1 MRNLL
6 PRRGDLTET
15 IATLREVV
23 LSPLDLAPR
32 LPEGIMEG
40 DDVVVLIHGFMA
52 SAGVFRP
59 MRKALEERANAK
71 VASFTHAPGEGVVR
85 IAKKLR
91 KLVSQVPKGVRLHL
105 VGHSLGGLV
114 ARYYVQELDGAHKVT
129 QTISIAS
136 PFFGTRVA
144 HLFPIFVGK
153 DLHHESEVLGRL
165 RARAHEHDVPH
176 LSMLAEADRVVVPET
191 SAMFPAGEVVTFRDR
206 GHNSLLYDARSI
218 DVIVE
223 RVRGE
228 RPLTSSRLLR
238 TI

>member
-1 MRNLL
+1 MRRLL

-32 LPEGIMEG
+32 LPEGVTEG

-59 MRKALEERANAK
+59 MRRALEDRANAK

-176 LSMLAEADRVVVPET
+176 LSMLAEADRVVIPET

-228 RPLTSSRLLR
+228 RPPTSSRRLR

>member
-1 MRNLL
+1 MRALL

-23 LSPLDLAPR
+23 LSPLDLVHR
-32 LPEGIMEG
+32 VPEGMRAG
-40 DDVVVLIHGFMA
+40 DDVVVLIHGFFA
-52 SAGVFRP
+52 TAGVFRP
-59 MRKALEERANAK
+59 MRKALEERAGAK
-71 VASFTHAPGEGVVR
+71 IASFTHAPGEGVER
-85 IAKKLR
+85 IAKKLAR
-91 KLVSQVPKGVRLHL
+91 LVTKMPEGVRLHL

-114 ARYYVQELDGAHKVT
+114 ARYYVQELGGAERVT

-144 HLFPIFVGK
+144 HLFPILVGK
-153 DLHHESEVLGRL
+153 DLHHESEVLAKL
-165 RARAHEHDVPH
+165 RARAREHDVPH
-176 LSMLAEADRVVVPET
+176 LSLLAEADRVVVPET
-191 SAMFPAGEVVTFRDR
+191 SAMFPVGEVVSFRDR

-223 RVRGE
+223 RVRGG
-228 RPLTSSRLLR
+228 RPCSVSRRLH

>member
-1 MRNLL
+1 MRALL

-15 IATLREVV
+15 LATLREVV

-32 LPEGIMEG
+32 VPEGLRAG
-40 DDVVVLIHGFMA
+40 DDVVVLVHGFMA

-59 MRKALEERANAK
+59 MRKALETRAGAK
-71 VASFTHAPGEGVVR
+71 VASFTHAPGEGVAR

-91 KLVSQVPKGVRLHL
+91 MLCSRVPEGVRIHL

-114 ARYYVQELDGAHKVT
+114 ARYYVQEMDGAPRVI

-144 HLFPIFVGK
+144 HLFPILVGK

-165 RARAHEHDVPH
+165 RSRAHEHDVPH
-176 LSMLAEADRVVVPET
+176 LSMVAEADRVVVPET
-191 SAMFPAGEVVTFRDR
+191 SAMFPAGEVVSFRDR
-206 GHNSLLYDARSI
+206 GHNSLLYDPRSI

-228 RPLTSSRLLR
+228 RPPTTSRRLR

>member
-1 MRNLL
+1 MRRLL

-32 LPEGIMEG
+32 LPEGVTEG

-59 MRKALEERANAK
+59 MRKALEDRANAK

-206 GHNSLLYDARSI
+206 GHNSLLYDTRSI

-228 RPLTSSRLLR
+228 RPPTSSRRLR